1 MMIPRPLWVS
11 LQPNLLANVMP
22 ETTFFL
28 YFFFLKVKASLQR
41 PSYNRSVFV
50 EGESTQKQDLELE
63 HDLGAARGGHQKARL
78 LARRRAPKNTV
89 FCTRESTKHHHFSH
103 EGKH

>member
-11 LQPNLLANVMP
+11 LQPNLLANIMP
-22 ETTFFL
+22 ETTFFPR
-28 YFFFLKVKASLQR
+28 KIGIC

-50 EGESTQKQDLELE
+50 EGESTKKQDLELE
-63 HDLGAARGGHQKARL
+63 HDLGGTRG
-78 LARRRAPKNTV
+78 APKSTIVGTKESTKNTV
-89 FCTRESTKHHHFSH
+89 FCTRESTKHHPFSH